1 MIEVTKIIGKMWKD
15 LDKNKKEKYS
25 EAFRAEMDLKNE
37 KKRIKPKIKYHTV
50 H

>member
-1 MIEVTKIIGKMWKD
+1 MLKWLKLLKLLVKMWKD

-37 KKRIKPKIKYHTV
+37 KKNKTKN
-50 H
+50 